1 MKSPGRW
8 LKLVLPHIQRC
19 WSLSP
24 GGEARAEV
32 QVKGQ
37 KEVGANQ
44 KVSMLIMSAITA
56 IRRATLSG
64 NVTNERNTK
73 RKRRSKIISK
83 MIVIVTYKTIELL

>member
-1 MKSPGRW
+1 MKSPEMW
-8 LKLVLPHIQRC
+8 LKLVLPHIQWC

-24 GGEARAEV
+24 GGEARVEV

-64 NVTNERNTK
+64 NSIRC
-73 RKRRSKIISK
+73 
-83 MIVIVTYKTIELL
+83 